1 MTARLSS
8 MRAGSV
14 AALFWFAAFA
24 GPARAADIVNF
35 ATTKNAGDIGVFL
48 AADRGFFAAEGI
60 DARLT
65 DFDTGAK
72 MVAPLATGE
81 LDGGTLPGSAA
92 LYNAVSNKIDIR
104 VVADRSRSAPGS
116 MYQTLMVRK
125 DLIESGRF
133 KDYAD
138 LKGLKVAVAAPG
150 INILSIVNDAATRG
164 GIAYDDIEKVFI
176 PLPEQVAAMRNKA
189 IDASIMIE
197 PFGSIL
203 AASGDGVRFA
213 STEDFNPGAE
223 FTYMVFSEKFARD
236 RADVARRFMRAYVK
250 ALRVFND
257 VVDHGRWKTGA
268 AADGVISVIANRL
281 EISPARA
288 RAAYPHAV
296 DPDGRVNLDAMRK
309 ELAFFK
315 AQELVQNKSVA
326 VENIV
331 DMSFVDAAARD
342 LGPYRRAP

>member
-1 MTARLSS
+1 L
-8 MRAGSV
+8 
-14 AALFWFAAFA
+14 AAFA
-24 GPARAADIVNF
+24 LAGPVLTAAAAPATAADVVNF
-35 ATTKNAGDIGVFL
+35 ATTKNAGDVGAFL
-48 AADRGFFAAEGI
+48 AADRGLFAAEGI

-81 LDGGTLPGSAA
+81 LDGGTLPGSAG
-92 LYNAVSNKIDIR
+92 LYNAVSSRIGIR
-104 VVADRSRSAPGS
+104 VVADRSRSAPGH
-116 MYQTLMVRK
+116 MYQTLMIRK

-133 KDYAD
+133 KDYRD
-138 LKGLKVAVAAPG
+138 LKGMKIAVAAPG

-164 GIAYDDIEKVFI
+164 GIAYDDVEKVFI
-176 PLPEQVAAMRNKA
+176 PLPQQVAAMRNKA

-213 STEDFNPGAE
+213 STEDFNPGGE
-223 FTYMVFSEKFARD
+223 FTYMVFSERFARD

-250 ALRVFND
+250 ALRMFND
-257 VVDHGRWKTGA
+257 AIDAGRWRATPLADDVVSVLA
-268 AADGVISVIANRL
+268 ARL
-281 EISPARA
+281 EITPAQT
-288 RAAYPHAV
+288 RAAFPHAV

-315 AQELVQNKSVA
+315 SQGLVENKAVA
-326 VENIV
+326 VEDIA
-331 DMSFVDAAARD
+331 DMGFVDAAARD
-342 LGPYRRAP
+342 LGPYKHAP